1 MGVYKAVDSVDITRR
16 YHLLNNQPTTI
27 GGTVSEHHHHQ
38 GIIVGVDGSPSSM
51 EAVRWA
57 ARDAEMRN
65 VALKIVHVV
74 APIVTG
80 AAQGWPGVPIPA
92 DYAQLQEEQAAQAI
106 EQAHSAAVAAA
117 PSHSDLISSE
127 VLHEPTVPALVELSK
142 HAELLVVGCRGH
154 GGLTQILLGSIS
166 AGVAHY
172 AHCPVAV
179 IHHDEP
185 ATTPSPDAPVVVG
198 IDGSPTSELAAE
210 IAFDEASRRGVGLVA
225 VHAWSDMNSVGIAR
239 VGWAPIEW
247 RNIKVQEEELLA
259 ERLCG
264 WADRYPDVVV
274 NKDVVC
280 DQPAL
285 RLLRQAEKAQL
296 IVVGSHGRGGFPGI
310 LLGSVSTA
318 VVNAARIPV
327 IIARTPRDD

>member
-1 MGVYKAVDSVDITRR
+1 
-16 YHLLNNQPTTI
+16 
-27 GGTVSEHHHHQ
+27 
-38 GIIVGVDGSPSSM
+38 
-51 EAVRWA
+51 
-57 ARDAEMRN
+57 MRN
-65 VALKIVHVV
+65 VALKVVHVV

-80 AAQGWPGVPIPA
+80 AQGWSDVSIPA
-92 DYAQLQEEQAAQAI
+92 DYAQLQEEQATRAI
-106 EQAHSAAVAAA
+106 EQAHSTAIAAA
-117 PSHSDLISSE
+117 PSHADRISSE
-127 VLHEPTVPALVELSK
+127 ILHEPTVPALVALSK
-142 HAELLVVGCRGH
+142 HADMVVVGCRGH
-154 GGLTQILLGSIS
+154 GGVAQVLLGSVS

-198 IDGSPTSELAAE
+198 IDGSPTSELAVE
-210 IAFDEASRRGVGLVA
+210 IAFDEASRRGVDLVA
-225 VHAWSDMNSVGIAR
+225 LHAWSDMNAVGIAR

-264 WADRYPDVVV
+264 WTDRYPDVVV
-274 NKDVVC
+274 HKDVVC

-285 RLLRQAEKAQL
+285 RLLKQAAKAQL
-296 IVVGSHGRGGFPGI
+296 VVVGSHGRGGFPGM

-318 VVNAARIPV
+318 VVNAAQIPV
-327 IIARTPRDD
+327 IIARMPRGD

>member
-1 MGVYKAVDSVDITRR
+1 M
-16 YHLLNNQPTTI
+16 
-27 GGTVSEHHHHQ
+27 SEQHHHQ
-38 GIIVGVDGSPSSM
+38 GLIVGVDGSPSALA
-51 EAVRWA
+51 AVQWA

-80 AAQGWPGVPIPA
+80 AAQGWSGVPIPD
-92 DYAQLQEEQAAQAI
+92 DYAQLQEDQATQAI
-106 EQAHSAAVAAA
+106 EQAHATAVAAA
-117 PSHSDLISSE
+117 PSHADRISSE
-127 VLHEPTVPALVELSK
+127 ILHEPTVPALVELSK
-142 HAELLVVGCRGH
+142 HAEMLVVGCRGH
-154 GGLTQILLGSIS
+154 GGVTQVLLGSVS
-166 AGVAHY
+166 AGAAHY

-179 IHHDEP
+179 IHHDDP
-185 ATTPSPDAPVVVG
+185 ATTPAPDAPVVVG

-210 IAFDEASRRGVGLVA
+210 IAFDEASRRGVDLVA
-225 VHAWSDMNSVGIAR
+225 LHAWSDMNSVGIAR

-264 WADRYPDVVV
+264 WTDRYPDVVV
-274 NKDVVC
+274 HKDVVC

-285 RLLRQAEKAQL
+285 RLIKQAAKAQL
-296 IVVGSHGRGGFPGI
+296 VVVGSHGRGGFPGM

-327 IIARTPRDD
+327 IIARIPRHD

>member
-1 MGVYKAVDSVDITRR
+1 MSA
-16 YHLLNNQPTTI
+16 HQ
-27 GGTVSEHHHHQ
+27 HHQ
-38 GIIVGVDGSPSSM
+38 GIIVGVDGSPASL
-51 EAVRWA
+51 EAVQWG

-74 APIVTG
+74 APIVAGTT
-80 AAQGWPGVPIPA
+80 QSWSGVPIPD
-92 DYAQLQEEQAAQAI
+92 DYSALQEEQAAEAVGL
-106 EQAHSAAVAAA
+106 AHSTAVAAA
-117 PSHSDLISSE
+117 PSHAELISSE

-142 HAELLVVGCRGH
+142 HAEMLVVGCRGH
-154 GGLTQILLGSIS
+154 GRVAQVLLGSIS
-166 AGVAHY
+166 AGAVQY

-185 ATTPSPDAPVVVG
+185 SPTPSPNAPVVVG

-210 IAFDEASRRGVGLVA
+210 IAFDEASRRGVDLVA
-225 VHAWSDMNSVGIAR
+225 LHAWSDMNSLGIAR

-247 RNIKVQEEELLA
+247 CNIQVQEEELLA

-264 WADRYPDVVV
+264 WTDRYPDVIVH
-274 NKDVVC
+274 KDVVC

-285 RLLRQAEKAQL
+285 RLLKQAEKAQL
-296 IVVGSHGRGGFPGI
+296 LVVGSHGRGGFPGM

-318 VVNAARIPV
+318 LVNATRIPV
-327 IIARTPRDD
+327 IIARTPRNP